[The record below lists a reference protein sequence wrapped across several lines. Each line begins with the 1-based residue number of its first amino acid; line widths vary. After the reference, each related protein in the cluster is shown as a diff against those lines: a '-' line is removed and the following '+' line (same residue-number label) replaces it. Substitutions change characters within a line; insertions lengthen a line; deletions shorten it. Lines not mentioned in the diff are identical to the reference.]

1 MIGRW
6 IRGGGVLLLAVVA
19 AGCGRSTG
27 NVSGTVKFLG
37 KPLTAGTITFYD
49 KDNRTASSAI
59 SPTGTYEVTQVGSGP
74 VKVAVALPLAIPF
87 AGPGGGDSLLTTPQG
102 KGPAVPPRYFDP
114 AQSGLGFEVVAGNQT
129 HDFDLQP

>member
-1 MIGRW
+1 ARLMIGRW

-19 AGCGRSTG
+19 AGCARSTG
-27 NVSGTVKFLG
+27 NVSGTVKFQG

-74 VKVAVALPLAIPF
+74 VQVAVALPLAIPF
-87 AGPGGGDSLLTTPQG
+87 AGPGGGGAPRTPQPG
-102 KGPAVPPRYFDP
+102 EG
-114 AQSGLGFEVVAGNQT
+114 
-129 HDFDLQP
+129 